1 MGQSPSSNY
10 YNENADGIPFIQ
22 GITEFGRLY
31 PKFKIYTS
39 KFTKISEKN
48 DILFTVRA
56 PVGELNINTTKCCI
70 GRGIAAIIPIEKS
83 NRFLF
88 YLLNFNKNLFKL
100 KSSGA
105 IYDSINKDNLANTVL
120 KYPSLK
126 ENRDSISNILMNYD
140 DLIENNQR
148 RIELLEKSAELIYKE
163 WFVNLRFPGYEKT
176 KIVNGIPNGWEKKK
190 IGELLKKINR
200 KKKIPKDDY
209 LDSGNIPC
217 IDQSTNFIG
226 GFTNDKDALHMEP
239 LPIIIF
245 GDHTRIL
252 KYIDFPFASGA
263 DGTQLIYPKG
273 ENISVEYLYLSL
285 INVNLSNYY
294 YARHFKFLKECEILI
309 SSSELIIKF
318 TNIIKPIFNQI
329 INLKRQIILLSKARD
344 LLIPKLINGE
354 IEV

>member
-1 MGQSPSSNY
+1 
-10 YNENADGIPFIQ
+10 
-22 GITEFGRLY
+22 
-31 PKFKIYTS
+31 
-39 KFTKISEKN
+39 
-48 DILFTVRA
+48 
-56 PVGELNINTTKCCI
+56 
-70 GRGIAAIIPIEKS
+70 
-83 NRFLF
+83 
-88 YLLNFNKNLFKL
+88 
-100 KSSGA
+100 
-105 IYDSINKDNLANTVL
+105 
-120 KYPSLK
+120 
-126 ENRDSISNILMNYD
+126 
-140 DLIENNQR
+140 
-148 RIELLEKSAELIYKE
+148 
-163 WFVNLRFPGYEKT
+163 
-176 KIVNGIPNGWEKKK
+176 
-190 IGELLKKINR
+190 
-200 KKKIPKDDY
+200 
-209 LDSGNIPC
+209 GNIPC